1 MTANNSTSESSK
13 SINERL
19 DQARV
24 DLKDAAEKVQDAIR
38 KASENAESRLQAL
51 RDELKKTAEQLRTEG
66 VAKTARSVIESS
78 TINLRGLANQ
88 AVSTLGLPTNDD
100 VEALN
105 RKLEN
110 LSRKIRKLEK
120 AEKNEKANAA

>member
-1 MTANNSTSESSK
+1 MTDNTESAK

-19 DQARV
+19 EQARN
-24 DLKDAAEKVQDAIR
+24 DLRDAAEKLQEAVR
-38 KASENAESRLQAL
+38 KAGENAENRLQSL
-51 RDELKKTAEQLRTEG
+51 REELKKTAEQLRAEG
-66 VAKTARSVIESS
+66 VSKTARSVIESS

-88 AVSTLGLPTNDD
+88 AVSSLGLPTNDD

-105 RKLEN
+105 KKVES

-120 AEKNEKANAA
+120 AEKSEKASAA